1 MYRSCFSRL
10 WMSRMTEFETPSV
23 LIIESAFRCVA
34 LRRSRCVAS
43 EPMMVR
49 PDSMMSSTCAVDR
62 RSDSPSSASTSM
74 ATALEADAA
83 ERRRKSC
90 SRSSAELR
98 TRSTLVRSRAR
109 NRLFIISA
117 VGTRY
122 IPTSDTHR
130 SSVRPTHVSWRRSSI
145 LRRHSAR
152 FSGRSAATRPSSVA
166 SCRSSSARPIAQ
178 SLASACWRS
187 TRCSWSSISYLS
199 RDARGRSSAIDVILW
214 LSARR
219 RCARRWGR

>member
-109 NRLFIISA
+109 NR
-117 VGTRY
+117 
-122 IPTSDTHR
+122 
-130 SSVRPTHVSWRRSSI
+130 VSWRRSSI